1 MTQRLATVALLGL
14 ALIATACGKKE
25 EPVVQPPPVPTAP
38 RINQDSI
45 NAANARRADSIRAA
59 EAAARAA
66 AAAAAAAAETA
77 RAALVN
83 EVAKSIHFAYDQF
96 AVAAGDEAI
105 LTRKAAIMRANSAL
119 RIRVVGHADERGSD
133 EYNLALGMR
142 RATAAKDFLVRQGID
157 ASRIDVAS
165 LGEEVPVDP
174 ASTEAAWA
182 ANRRGEFEIIAGG
195 QTLVAPR
202 N

>member
-14 ALIATACGKKE
+14 ALVATACGKKE
-25 EPVVQPPPVPTAP
+25 EPVVQPPPVPTTP

-66 AAAAAAAAETA
+66 AAAAAAAAEAA
-77 RAALVN
+77 RAALVK
-83 EVAKSIHFAYDQF
+83 EVAMSIHFAYDQY
-96 AVAAGDEAI
+96 AVEAGDQAN

-142 RATAAKDFLVRQGID
+142 RATAAKDFLVGQGID

-165 LGEEVPVDP
+165 LGEEVPMDP
-174 ASTEAAWA
+174 ASNETAWA
-182 ANRRGEFEIIAGG
+182 ANRRAEFEIIAGG

>member
-25 EPVVQPPPVPTAP
+25 EPVVQPPPVPTVP

-66 AAAAAAAAETA
+66 AEAAARAAEAA
-77 RAALVN
+77 RAALVE
-83 EVAKSIHFAYDQF
+83 EVSKSIHFGYDQYG
-96 AVAAGDEAI
+96 VEAGDEAN

-165 LGEEVPVDP
+165 LGEEVPMDP
-174 ASTEAAWA
+174 ASTEAAWT
-182 ANRRGEFEIIAGG
+182 ANRRSEFEIIAGG
-195 QTLVAPR
+195 QSLVAPG